1 MIFVTVGTHEQ
12 QFNRLIKKIDD
23 LKSKN
28 IIKEEVFMQIGYSN
42 YLPVNCKYKKLLT
55 YEEMTKY
62 IKNANIIITH
72 GGPGSIFLPL
82 QYNKI
87 PIVVPR
93 NPVYKEHIDEH
104 QIKFVEK
111 MESQNRIIAVY
122 DTEKIEEKIV
132 EYDDSISKISILN
145 NSNVDI
151 FIKKIEQICIG
162 LLSGEKKITGW

>member
-12 QFNRLIKKIDD
+12 QFNRLIKKVDE
-23 LKSKN
+23 LKGKN

-42 YLPVNCKYKKLLT
+42 YLPVNCDYKKLLT

-62 IKNANIIITH
+62 IMSANIIITH

-82 QYNKI
+82 KYNKV

-93 NPVYKEHIDEH
+93 NPLYKEHVDEH
-104 QIKFVEK
+104 QIKFVKK

-122 DTEKIEEKIV
+122 DIEEIEENIVEYNHSLSKIAISNSSNLDSFIEKIEE
-132 EYDDSISKISILN
+132 
-145 NSNVDI
+145 
-151 FIKKIEQICIG
+151 ICNG
-162 LLSGEKKITGW
+162 LLSN

>member
-23 LKSKN
+23 LIGEN

-42 YLPVNCKYKKLLT
+42 YLPVNCDYKELIT

-62 IKNANIIITH
+62 IMCANIIITH

-93 NPVYKEHIDEH
+93 NPLYKEHVDEH
-104 QIKFVEK
+104 QIKFVKK
-111 MESQNRIIAVY
+111 MESQNKIIAVY
-122 DTEKIEEKIV
+122 DIEEIEECIFQYEHSSMKICVSDNSNLGSFIEKIEEICKGL
-132 EYDDSISKISILN
+132 ISK
-145 NSNVDI
+145 
-151 FIKKIEQICIG
+151 
-162 LLSGEKKITGW
+162 

>member
-42 YLPVNCKYKKLLT
+42 YLPVNCKYKKLVT
-55 YEEMTKY
+55 YEKMIQYIMT
-62 IKNANIIITH
+62 ASIIITH

-93 NPVYKEHIDEH
+93 NPLYKEHVDEH
-104 QIKFVEK
+104 QIRFVKK

-122 DTEKIEEKIV
+122 DIEKIEENIA
-132 EYDDSISKISILN
+132 EYENLVSKIFITN
-145 NSNVDI
+145 NSNVDR
-151 FIKKIEQICIG
+151 FNDKIEEICRG
-162 LLSGEKKITGW
+162 LLSKQNK